1 MIIVKSSTNGISSSL
16 SSKLLLASSFAALLE
31 LEIISKNLSHPH
43 KWLLVDRVIQ
53 RIADIA

>member
-1 MIIVKSSTNGISSSL
+1 MESRQVL
-16 SSKLLLASSFAALLE
+16 VQKLLLESSFAALLE
-31 LEIISKNLSHPH
+31 LEVISKNLSHPH